1 MTGTGTFRKAFEQL
15 NELGHNSLFSF
26 DGERV
31 VPRDIRIKLI
41 FIDACAS
48 WDHKL
53 SSSRFS
59 QIPKRELED
68 SIASNFRGQIPEA
81 FLFTYYDPSITSK
94 KAIRDFAGQ
103 FEDTVICVQQS
114 KREDF
119 GRYWISTEELSEF
132 ICMLYFREN
141 GYVVQKPLHT
151 YGNEGRERPGVD
163 DVIAWKSPVVSQLR
177 RLGYISNGCHISE
190 IMCLRWLGKSHVPIT
205 DAAISDSS
213 EEAILIEAE
222 SSLVNAFSNSQ
233 QKGVNQLKRASK
245 LGVATKLFI
254 AFPVADSELNQV
266 LSERSASDQGQF
278 GKIIIYPD
286 GIHFQDSDV
295 FPHHNLSDMIREY
308 EQNLRKCLLNNFYFD
323 EILGM
328 IRELGVNIETKGFEE
343 VLADFDERITQ
354 MPNEYL
360 LEKLGEIIQ

>member
-1 MTGTGTFRKAFEQL
+1 MTGTAITFRKAFEQL

-119 GRYWISTEELSEF
+119 GRYWISSEELSEF

-151 YGNEGRERPGVD
+151 YGKEGPNLPGVD
-163 DVIAWKSPVVSQLR
+163 DVIVWKSPIIDEFK
-177 RLGYISNGCHISE
+177 RLGYISTGCHISE
-190 IMCLRWLGKSHVPIT
+190 IACLRWLDKLSASNT
-205 DAAISDSS
+205 DANIGNSS
-213 EEAILIEAE
+213 IEAFLIEAE
-222 SSLVNAFSNSQ
+222 SSLANAFSNSE
-233 QKGVNQLKRASK
+233 QKGIN
-245 LGVATKLFI
+245 
-254 AFPVADSELNQV
+254 
-266 LSERSASDQGQF
+266 
-278 GKIIIYPD
+278 
-286 GIHFQDSDV
+286 
-295 FPHHNLSDMIREY
+295 
-308 EQNLRKCLLNNFYFD
+308 
-323 EILGM
+323 
-328 IRELGVNIETKGFEE
+328 
-343 VLADFDERITQ
+343 
-354 MPNEYL
+354 
-360 LEKLGEIIQ
+360 